1 MKRNVDDILYER
13 PAKQKVFVSSQM
25 RGGVLVNE
33 RQAAAKAINETGF
46 AFAWLWENDA
56 CTGPY
61 SSEAICLG
69 HARTSEGL
77 VLILAKRLTPV
88 TQKEY
93 EEADNAGVPRY
104 VFLKQGTRR
113 DPQVNRFVKKIRAKA
128 TTTGNFNNLSELETQ
143 VKSAL
148 YRYAVDSVRK
158 RILETKT
165 TKRSIMRKTLEN
177 IKEIVGSSPRE
188 KS

>member
-1 MKRNVDDILYER
+1 MNLRMDDILYER
-13 PAKQKVFVSSQM
+13 PKKLKVFVSSQM
-25 RGGVLVNE
+25 RGKVLINE
-33 RQAAAKAINETGF
+33 RQATAKAINETGF

-77 VLILAKRLTPV
+77 VLILAKHLTPV

-93 EEADNAGVPRY
+93 EAADNTGVPRY
-104 VFLKQGTRR
+104 VFLKQGTRH
-113 DPQVNRFVKKIRAKA
+113 DPQA
-128 TTTGNFNNLSELETQ
+128 TTTGNFNNISELETQ

-158 RILETKT
+158 RIIETKT
-165 TKRSIMRKTLEN
+165 TNSRVKRKTLN
-177 IKEIVGSSPRE
+177 KR
-188 KS
+188 K

>member
-1 MKRNVDDILYER
+1 MKHNLDDILYEL
-13 PAKQKVFVSSQM
+13 PAKQKVFVSSQI
-25 RGGVLVNE
+25 RGGVLVDE

-46 AFAWLWENDA
+46 AFAWLWEIDA
-56 CTGPY
+56 CAGPY

-77 VLILAKRLTPV
+77 VLILAKRLTPI

-93 EEADNAGVPRY
+93 EAADNAGVPRY
-104 VFLKQGTRR
+104 VFLKQGTRH

-128 TTTGNFNNLSELETQ
+128 TTTGNFSNLSELETQ
-143 VKSAL
+143 VKAAL

-165 TKRSIMRKTLEN
+165 TKSSIMHKTLEK
-177 IKEIVGSSPRE
+177 IRKIV
-188 KS
+188 

>member
-1 MKRNVDDILYER
+1 MKHNFDDIMYER
-13 PAKQKVFVSSQM
+13 PAKQKVFVSSQI
-25 RGGVLVNE
+25 RGGALVDE

-56 CTGPY
+56 CAGPY

-93 EEADNAGVPRY
+93 EAADDAGVPCY
-104 VFLKQGTRR
+104 VFLKQGTRH
-113 DPQVNRFVKKIRAKA
+113 DTQVNRFVKKIRAKA
-128 TTTGNFNNLSELETQ
+128 TTTGSFSNLSELETH
-143 VKSAL
+143 VKSSL

-158 RILETKT
+158 RILETKP
-165 TKRSIMRKTLEN
+165 TKSSMMHKTLER
-177 IKEIVGSSPRE
+177 IREILSPSTRMR
-188 KS
+188 S

>member
-1 MKRNVDDILYER
+1 MNLRMDDILYER
-13 PAKQKVFVSSQM
+13 PKKLKVFVSSQM
-25 RGGVLVNE
+25 RGKVLINE
-33 RQAAAKAINETGF
+33 RQATAKAINETGF

-77 VLILAKRLTPV
+77 VLILAKHLTPV

-93 EEADNAGVPRY
+93 EAADNTGVPRY
-104 VFLKQGTRR
+104 VFLKQGTRH
-113 DPQVNRFVKKIRAKA
+113 DPQVNRFIKNIRAKA
-128 TTTGNFNNLSELETQ
+128 TTTGNFNNISELETQ

-158 RILETKT
+158 RIIETKT
-165 TKRSIMRKTLEN
+165 TNSRVKRKTLN
-177 IKEIVGSSPRE
+177 KR
-188 KS
+188 K

>member
-1 MKRNVDDILYER
+1 MKRDLDDILYKL

-46 AFAWLWENDA
+46 AFAWLWENESCA
-56 CTGPY
+56 GPY

-77 VLILAKRLTPV
+77 VLILAKRLTPI

-93 EEADNAGVPRY
+93 EAADNAGVPRY
-104 VFLKQGTRR
+104 VFLKQGTRH
-113 DPQVNRFVKKIRAKA
+113 DPRVNRFVKEIRAKA
-128 TTTGNFNNLSELETQ
+128 TTTRNFNNLSELETQ

-148 YRYAVDSVRK
+148 YRYAVDAVRK
-158 RILETKT
+158 RIFDTKA
-165 TKRSIMRKTLEN
+165 TKSSIIYKTLET
-177 IKEIVGSSPRE
+177 IKKMVGSSAR
-188 KS
+188 K